1 MSQSRGTTGPS
12 PLPSPSARELPLLS
26 RAVLFLTPLRHRIPV
41 IAAAVLAWLLLGV
54 LADAGGGLGVAALVA
69 RGALYWFFLW
79 FALAVAGNRRARPLL
94 LPRQMMLR
102 RARERY
108 LSEQSWETL
117 MPPEQVWEAVA
128 QAFQVR
134 GATATRIGDSIL
146 VELDAAYGQTDTGE
160 NRLQDRWRHAAAL
173 QHLKSRPAVLVF
185 ATPTGPGSRVQAFSR
200 DSAQTGLYD
209 VLSLADE
216 MAASAVETV
225 REATEALDQPG
236 SGKAT
241 G

>member
-1 MSQSRGTTGPS
+1 MSQSRGKTGSS
-12 PLPSPSARELPLLS
+12 PVPSASAPELPLLS
-26 RAVLFLTPLRHRIPV
+26 RAVLFLTPLRRRIPV
-41 IAAAVLAWLLLGV
+41 FAAVVLIWVGLGL
-54 LADAGGGLGVAALVA
+54 LADAGGALGMAALIA

-79 FALAVAGNRRARPLL
+79 FVLVVVGNRLTRPLL

-108 LSEQSWETL
+108 LSEQSWGTL
-117 MPPEQVWEAVA
+117 LPPEQVLEAVG

-134 GATATRIGDSIL
+134 GAAATRIGDSIL
-146 VELDAAYGQTDTGE
+146 LELDAAYGQADSGDDG
-160 NRLQDRWRHAAAL
+160 RQDRWRHAAAL
-173 QHLKSRPAVLVF
+173 RHLKFRPAVLVF
-185 ATPTGPGSRVQAFSR
+185 ATPMGPGSRVQAFSGDR
-200 DSAQTGLYD
+200 ARTGMYD

-225 REATEALDQPG
+225 REATKALGQPG
-236 SGKAT
+236 EGGGT

>member
-26 RAVLFLTPLRHRIPV
+26 RAVLFLSPLRHRIPV
-41 IAAAVLAWLLLGV
+41 IAAAVLAWVLLNLATV
-54 LADAGGGLGVAALVA
+54 LDGGLGVAAAIV
-69 RGALYWFFLW
+69 RGALYLSFFWYLM
-79 FALAVAGNRRARPLL
+79 VMRNRLPRPQLP
-94 LPRQMMLR
+94 PRQMMLH
-102 RARERY
+102 RARARY

-117 MPPEQVWEAVA
+117 MSPEQVWEAVA
-128 QAFQVR
+128 QAFRVP
-134 GATATRIGDSIL
+134 GAAATRIGDSIL
-146 VELDAAYGQTDTGE
+146 VELDSAYGQTDSGE
-160 NRLQDRWRHAAAL
+160 NGLQDRWRHAAAL
-173 QHLKSRPAVLVF
+173 QYLKSKPAVLVF
-185 ATPTGPGSRVQAFSR
+185 TTPTGPGSRVQAFSR

-236 SGKAT
+236 PGTAT